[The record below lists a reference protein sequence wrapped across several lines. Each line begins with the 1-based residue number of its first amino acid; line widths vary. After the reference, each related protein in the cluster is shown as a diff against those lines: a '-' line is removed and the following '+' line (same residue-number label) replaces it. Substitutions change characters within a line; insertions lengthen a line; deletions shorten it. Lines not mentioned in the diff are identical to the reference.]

1 MINKW
6 LNAINDGL
14 MVGVVMIDFKKAFDL
29 VDHNILLKKLKH
41 YKLSDKTL
49 SWFGSYLLNRKQR
62 VCVNNVISDDEF
74 IINGVPQGSILG
86 PLMFLLFINDLP
98 LYTKP
103 VNTDMYADD
112 TTMYEIGVSQAEI
125 ERNLQLALINLS
137 KWCKAN
143 GMVIN
148 TAKTKLM
155 LITTHQRRTVLN
167 TNNLILS
174 LNNEDLN
181 TIDKD
186 KILGVSVDNNL
197 SWTSHIDLL
206 CKKISS
212 NLWLLSRIKEYLN
225 IEQRTQFYKT
235 YIQPH
240 IDYCNL
246 VWGGTSQINLERI
259 FRLQKRACKIIL
271 DYNIVNIYQ
280 SMEDLKILT
289 VFERL
294 FLRKSKFM
302 FKVDR
307 SETPPYINDMFNQ
320 RIFDENMPLLRSAIS
335 SNFIPP
341 RPKKEIFKQSLIY
354 SGPIVWNSLPA
365 TLKNVNS
372 VSSFHN
378 HFIKWLKQ

>member
-1 MINKW
+1 MESRCHI
-6 LNAINDGL
+6 
-14 MVGVVMIDFKKAFDL
+14 DL

-62 VCVNNVISDDEF
+62 VCVNNVISGDQF

-103 VNTDMYADD
+103 VFTDMYADD
-112 TTMYEIGVSQAEI
+112 TTMYEIGISQAEI
-125 ERNLQLALINLS
+125 ERNLQLALNNLS

-167 TNNLILS
+167 TNNLILT

-181 TIDKD
+181 TIEKD

-197 SWTSHIDLL
+197 SWTGHIDLL

-225 IEQRTQFYKT
+225 IEENPILQN
-235 YIQPH
+235 IH
-240 IDYCNL
+240 S
-246 VWGGTSQINLERI
+246 TSY
-259 FRLQKRACKIIL
+259 RLL
-271 DYNIVNIYQ
+271 
-280 SMEDLKILT
+280 
-289 VFERL
+289 
-294 FLRKSKFM
+294 
-302 FKVDR
+302 
-307 SETPPYINDMFNQ
+307 
-320 RIFDENMPLLRSAIS
+320 
-335 SNFIPP
+335 
-341 RPKKEIFKQSLIY
+341 
-354 SGPIVWNSLPA
+354 
-365 TLKNVNS
+365 
-372 VSSFHN
+372 
-378 HFIKWLKQ
+378 